1 MARWHVGLTGGI
13 ASGKSA
19 ATRAFEALGVPVVDA
34 DLVARTVVEPGSSG
48 LAQVVA
54 CFGADA
60 LDATGHLDRGAMR
73 RRVFADPAA
82 RAALD
87 AIVHPLVRGAMRQQV
102 GRLDDD
108 IVVVA
113 VPLLAEGGGRSGY
126 PWLDR
131 IVVIDAPRGLQ
142 RERLM
147 QRDGIDASLAEAMID
162 AQATRAQRL
171 GIADEV
177 IVNDAEPAELLA
189 SVAWLHARWTGIHLA
204 PGR

>member
-34 DLVARTVVEPGSSG
+34 DVVARTVIEPGSPG

-54 CFGADA
+54 SFGADA
-60 LDATGHLDRGAMR
+60 LDATGYLDRAAMR

-87 AIVHPLVRGAMRQQV
+87 AIVHPLVRDAMRQQV
-102 GRLDDD
+102 DRLDDD

-113 VPLLAEGGGRSGY
+113 VPLLAESGGRATY

-131 IVVIDAPRGLQ
+131 IVVIDAQRATQ

-147 QRDGIDASLAEAMID
+147 QRDGIDAALAEAMID

-177 IVNDAEPAELLA
+177 IVNDADPAELIA
-189 SVAWLHARWTGIHLA
+189 SVACLHARWTRTRPSHDL
-204 PGR
+204 